1 MGGKCALL
9 TIVYKA
15 WFLNHTCRSS
25 LINVSEL
32 DLHSGHQLSKHFAS

>member
-1 MGGKCALL
+1 MRGKCALL

-15 WFLNHTCRSS
+15 WFLNHTRRNS

-32 DLHSGHQLSKHFAS
+32 DLHSGHQLSEHVAS